1 MTNTLIHSHSSLE
14 NHTPFRTKLGNIYT
28 LFQAGTVQLK
38 IIPFGVAQTYVA
50 HLYKKVLPG
59 LCKRLF
65 FKIFPSRKKN
75 IHCKPDKIN
84 SHQFSNAPEP
94 PLPGSFLTR
103 SHNITH
109 QYNSPGNCTRN
120 DEVNLNSYLK

>member
-14 NHTPFRTKLGNIYT
+14 NHTPFRTKLGKIYT

-38 IIPFGVAQTYVA
+38 IIPFGAAQTYVA

-109 QYNSPGNCTRN
+109 QYNSSGNCTRN
-120 DEVNLNSYLK
+120 DEVNLYSYLK